1 MSPPGPE
8 DAKPVKGL
16 GRGLSA
22 LLGDGPSDS
31 PGADRNRG
39 LRELPVE
46 ALRPGRFQPRRHFD
60 AEAIEQLAQSIR
72 EKGIIEPL
80 IVRRMP
86 DDANAYEIVAGER
99 RWRAAQRAQ
108 LHQVP
113 AVVKDLTDA
122 AALEIA
128 LIENVQRQDLGP
140 LEECDGYQRL
150 IDDFDYTQEQVA
162 QIVGKSRS
170 HIANTLRLSLLP
182 EEVKK
187 LIDSGD
193 LTAGHAR
200 AIMAL
205 HNPVPAADII
215 VRKRLNVR
223 QAEKLAK
230 RMAEGAFGEPKA
242 KGAKGKAKAKAKS
255 ADAARAKDPDT
266 MALERDL
273 TAAIG
278 LEVAIVQ
285 GDEPTRGELRIVYT
299 TLDQLDD
306 LCRRLAMTVTPGR

>member
-1 MSPPGPE
+1 MSGGDEP
-8 DAKPVKGL
+8 KPVKGL

-22 LLGDGPSDS
+22 LLGDAPSEA
-31 PGADRNRG
+31 PAADRARA
-39 LRELPVE
+39 LRDLPIE
-46 ALRPGRFQPRRHFD
+46 ALRPGKFQPRRHFD

-113 AVVKDLTDA
+113 AVIKELTDA

-150 IDDFDYTQEQVA
+150 IDEFDYTQEQVA

-170 HIANTLRLSLLP
+170 HIANMLRLSLLP
-182 EEVKK
+182 DEVKK

-200 AIMAL
+200 AIMTL

-230 RMAEGAFGEPKA
+230 RLAIGTAKDSKA
-242 KGAKGKAKAKAKS
+242 KGKTGAKAKASQQTLKD
-255 ADAARAKDPDT
+255 ADT
-266 MALERDL
+266 LALERDL
-273 TAAIG
+273 TAALG
-278 LEVAIVQ
+278 LDVSIVQ
-285 GDEPTRGELRIVYT
+285 GAEPMTGELRIVYK

-306 LCRRLAMTVTPGR
+306 LCRRLAMTVGPGR

>member
-1 MSPPGPE
+1 MATSGGDEGRPS
-8 DAKPVKGL
+8 KGL

-22 LLGDGPSDS
+22 LLGDMPSETAAA
-31 PGADRNRG
+31 ADRARA

-46 ALRPGRFQPRRHFD
+46 ALRPGKFQPRRHFD

-86 DDANAYEIVAGER
+86 DDPNAYEIVAGER

-113 AVVKDLTDA
+113 AVVKELTDA

-170 HIANTLRLSLLP
+170 HIANMLRLTLLP
-182 EEVKK
+182 EAVKK

-200 AIMAL
+200 AIMTL

-230 RMAEGAFGEPKA
+230 RLAEGAFKDGKT
-242 KGAKGKAKAKAKS
+242 KGKKTKTKS
-255 ADAARAKDPDT
+255 AAEAPKDPDT
-266 MALERDL
+266 LALERDL
-273 TAAIG
+273 TAALG
-278 LEVAIVQ
+278 LDVSIVQ
-285 GDEPTRGELRIVYT
+285 GAEPMTGELRIVYK

-306 LCRRLAMTVTPGR
+306 LCRRLAMTVGPGR